1 MDFTEYIKPEL
12 LILIP
17 VLYVIGMAVK
27 KTALIADK
35 LIPLVVG
42 AIGILLSVIYVLATT
57 ALGSP
62 QAIAMAIFTALTQGV
77 LVGGASVYANQ
88 IFKQFK
94 NNNTNSPQQ
103 TTNPTY
109 HVFVYVI
116 CIGVFFISKGTC
128 ICRKNFRIIEGRTLY
143 S

>member
-12 LILIP
+12 LILVP

-27 KTALIADK
+27 KTSLIADK

-62 QAIAMAIFTALTQGV
+62 QDIAMAIFTALTQGV

-94 NNNTNSPQQ
+94 NNTNSPQQ
-103 TTNPTY
+103 TTDPTESSED
-109 HVFVYVI
+109 
-116 CIGVFFISKGTC
+116 SKTKENEE
-128 ICRKNFRIIEGRTLY
+128 IK
-143 S
+143 

>member
-94 NNNTNSPQQ
+94 NNNTNSQQ
-103 TTNPTY
+103 TTNPTESSEDSNVKEDEKTEY
-109 HVFVYVI
+109 LL
-116 CIGVFFISKGTC
+116 C
-128 ICRKNFRIIEGRTLY
+128 KNAVR
-143 S
+143 

>member
-1 MDFTEYIKPEL
+1 MDFLEYIKPEL
-12 LILIP
+12 LILVP

-94 NNNTNSPQQ
+94 NNNTNSQQ
-103 TTNPTY
+103 TTNPTESSEDSN
-109 HVFVYVI
+109 V
-116 CIGVFFISKGTC
+116 KEDEKT
-128 ICRKNFRIIEGRTLY
+128 E
-143 S
+143 

>member
-17 VLYVIGMAVK
+17 VLYVIGLAVK

-103 TTNPTY
+103 TTNPTESSED
-109 HVFVYVI
+109 
-116 CIGVFFISKGTC
+116 SKTKENEE
-128 ICRKNFRIIEGRTLY
+128 IK
-143 S
+143 